1 MASEPPVDLEFTPKK
16 VLSWENGFLVIG
28 VDGELQKL
36 SSDYSLIDTFVKPFP
51 MSIRNAAI
59 IGGKLIA
66 TWLDSELLLARMAA
80 IDLNEKLVQGIER
93 SELRVRRTID
103 KALHPAAST
112 WSHVLDAEPLAL
124 DSNNKSFTFVLWK
137 KGIYH
142 MTHDAHE
149 IWRQKE
155 PQWRQLSK
163 LPRAQETVKAIVKED
178 VVEIWS
184 RGMGLNR
191 YDIESGDLLS
201 SDVINGEGFILDVYN
216 DGNKYLLQ
224 LNDNE
229 VVMLEGNN
237 IILRARLSGPVS
249 DAYWSEKEQG
259 WYISGW
265 REIVLLTVNN
275 FEKITLDEIPVFY
288 DDVRKLALFNDAKW
302 RQVSFGEEE

>member
-1 MASEPPVDLEFTPKK
+1 MASKPPVDLEFTPKK

-288 DDVRKLALFNDAKW
+288 DDARKLALFNDAKW

>member
-288 DDVRKLALFNDAKW
+288 DDARKLALFNDAKW

>member
-1 MASEPPVDLEFTPKK
+1 
-16 VLSWENGFLVIG
+16 
-28 VDGELQKL
+28 
-36 SSDYSLIDTFVKPFP
+36 
-51 MSIRNAAI
+51 
-59 IGGKLIA
+59 
-66 TWLDSELLLARMAA
+66 
-80 IDLNEKLVQGIER
+80 
-93 SELRVRRTID
+93 
-103 KALHPAAST
+103 
-112 WSHVLDAEPLAL
+112 
-124 DSNNKSFTFVLWK
+124 
-137 KGIYH
+137 

-288 DDVRKLALFNDAKW
+288 DDARKLALFNDAKW

>member
-1 MASEPPVDLEFTPKK
+1 MASKPPVDLEFTPKK

-103 KALHPAAST
+103 KALHPADST

-288 DDVRKLALFNDAKW
+288 DDARKLALFNDAKW

>member
-59 IGGKLIA
+59 IDGKLIA

-201 SDVINGEGFILDVYN
+201 SDVIDGEGFILDVYN

>member
-1 MASEPPVDLEFTPKK
+1 MASEPPADLEFTPKK

-163 LPRAQETVKAIVKED
+163 LPRSQETVKAIVKED

-201 SDVINGEGFILDVYN
+201 SDVIDGEGFILDVYN

-288 DDVRKLALFNDAKW
+288 DDIRKLALFNDAKW

>member
-1 MASEPPVDLEFTPKK
+1 
-16 VLSWENGFLVIG
+16 
-28 VDGELQKL
+28 
-36 SSDYSLIDTFVKPFP
+36 
-51 MSIRNAAI
+51 
-59 IGGKLIA
+59 
-66 TWLDSELLLARMAA
+66 
-80 IDLNEKLVQGIER
+80 
-93 SELRVRRTID
+93 
-103 KALHPAAST
+103 
-112 WSHVLDAEPLAL
+112 
-124 DSNNKSFTFVLWK
+124 
-137 KGIYH
+137 

-201 SDVINGEGFILDVYN
+201 SEIINGEGFILDVYN

-229 VVMLEGNN
+229 VVILEGKN
-237 IILRARLSGPVS
+237 IILRARLSGPIS

-288 DDVRKLALFNDAKW
+288 DDIKKLALFNDAKW
-302 RQVSFGEEE
+302 RKVSFGEEE